1 MAMTYSDLIASK
13 ANTESVAY
21 WVNSTLLPV
30 TSILTD
36 AQAFIYSQL
45 RIREMRA
52 SATLSIATGD
62 FTAPLPTGFIDP
74 IVMVDNYGT
83 KVRLFGDEE
92 KLMRARSYDSSGVL
106 QPGLIA
112 RYAVFNELFQFDCKS
127 SQTSTVTFQS
137 LYYKLPDPLGPSNQT
152 NFLTTRYPHL
162 LRQTLIAM
170 AYAFLKNDEGEK
182 SAMAKVV
189 AFIQS
194 ANEESDLS
202 RRGADYPVEDM
213 RDG

>member
-1 MAMTYSDLIASK
+1 MTYSDLIASK

-45 RIREMRA
+45 RIREMRG
-52 SATLSIATGD
+52 SAGIAVAPGEYQQSLPGD
-62 FTAPLPTGFIDP
+62 FLDP
-74 IVMVDNYGT
+74 IFLKDRYGNT
-83 KVRLFGDEE
+83 VRQFEESALIRSRAFDSAGD
-92 KLMRARSYDSSGVL
+92 V
-106 QPGLIA
+106 QPGLIS
-112 RYAVFNELFQFDCKS
+112 RYSIFDNQLQFDCKS
-127 SQTSTVTFQS
+127 SETTTVYFQ
-137 LYYKLPDPLGPSNQT
+137 LFYYRLPAALGPSNQT

-182 SAMAKVV
+182 SAMAK
-189 AFIQS
+189 AIAYIQS